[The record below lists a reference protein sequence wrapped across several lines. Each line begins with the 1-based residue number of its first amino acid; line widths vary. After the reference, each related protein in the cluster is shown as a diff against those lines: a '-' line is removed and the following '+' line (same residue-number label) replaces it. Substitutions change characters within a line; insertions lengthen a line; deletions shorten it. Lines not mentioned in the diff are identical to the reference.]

1 MPKTVEESLLGDH
14 SDQWMDSDCPEAK
27 RLKVSYTTS
36 LHLYIVLINLH
47 THKHNSV
54 YVIFS
59 TAFQPAFKVS
69 KKIELSHSVSS
80 G

>member
-27 RLKVSYTTS
+27 RLKVSYTAY
-36 LHLYIVLINLH
+36 LKIYNNLINLFNVM
-47 THKHNSV
+47 KM
-54 YVIFS
+54 IKLEFS
-59 TAFQPAFKVS
+59 LPVS
-69 KKIELSHSVSS
+69 L